1 MVPVGKRKSVVHY
14 LDMGDMNF
22 TEIGARVMGVFVPFL
37 FALSFHEFAHGW
49 VAKKK
54 GDNTAEAMGRLTLNP
69 FAHADMLGT
78 FILPLMGLLSGLAM
92 FGWAKP
98 VPVDPRNLKNPKTD
112 MFWIASA
119 GPLSNLLL
127 AFIGCILFVLTE
139 RFYPLSGPMAQIFDR
154 EAVASFLFIFIYINM
169 LLCLFNLIP
178 LHPLDG
184 GKILARFI
192 PNSWNRFLEENQ
204 MTLNIILIA
213 AFILGGFSF
222 LASFARNAIVIM
234 LNVLG

>member
-1 MVPVGKRKSVVHY
+1 
-14 LDMGDMNF
+14 MGDMNF
-22 TEIGARVMGVFVPFL
+22 TEVGARVLGIFVPFL

-54 GDNTAEAMGRLTLNP
+54 GDPTADSLGRLTMNP
-69 FAHADMLGT
+69 FAHADTLGT

-98 VPVDPRNLKNPKTD
+98 VPVDERNLRDPKND
-112 MFWIASA
+112 MFWIAAA

-127 AFIGCILFVLTE
+127 AFIGCVLFTLVDK
-139 RFYPLSGPMAQIFDR
+139 FYPADAVFSG
-154 EAVASFLFIFIYINM
+154 ETLGHFLFGFIFINM

-184 GKILARFI
+184 GKILARFL
-192 PNSWNRFLEENQ
+192 PFSWNRFLEDNQ
-204 MTLNIILIA
+204 HVLNIILIV
-213 AFILGGFSF
+213 AFVTGGFSF
-222 LASFARNAIVIM
+222 LASFAQNLILMTLTA
-234 LNVLG
+234 LT